1 MRQTINTKQL
11 NRLLAIGDIHG
22 CLDQL
27 KALMTKVMPTP
38 EDQVVFLG
46 DYVDRGPASAG
57 VIDYLIEFRTTFPAT
72 IFLRGNHE
80 QMFADYLEGHDP
92 AMFLLNGGLKTLDSY
107 QDSDRWPMP
116 ASHNTFLQELRNYYE
131 TEDYIFAHAG
141 LRPDIPLS
149 EQDINDLLWI
159 RREFISSSYDWGK
172 TVVYGHTPREEPFLT
187 ETRIGLDTGCV
198 YGRQLTCCEVRTRQI
213 WQVANM

>member
-1 MRQTINTKQL
+1 MRQSINTKQQ

-27 KALMTKVMPTP
+27 KELMDKVMPTSG
-38 EDQVVFLG
+38 DKVIFLG

-57 VIDYLIEFRTTFPAT
+57 VINYLIEFGIAFPAT

-80 QMFADYLEGHDP
+80 QMFANYLEGHDP
-92 AMFLLNGGLKTLDSY
+92 AMFLINGGLKTLDSY
-107 QDSDRWPMP
+107 QHSGQWPMP
-116 ASHNTFLQELRNYYE
+116 AAHNTFLQDLINCYE

-141 LRPDIPLS
+141 LRPDIPLF

-159 RREFISSSYDWGK
+159 RQEFISSSYDWGK
-172 TVVYGHTPREEPFLT
+172 TVVYGHTPLKKPFLT

-198 YGRQLTCCEVRTRQI
+198 YGRQLTCCELRTRQI
-213 WQVANM
+213 WQVANK